1 MAGVLENDPV
11 ERLRSRIRAWTLF
24 LIAGLVLSG
33 ATALPIPTQ
42 VRLGIR
48 LLGPDLRGGGGVP
61 EDVARW
67 LRTVRDGVEATAST
81 APFMF
86 YGTDWLAFGHFVIAL
101 AFLGAL
107 RDPVRNRW
115 LYRFGMLACAMVPAW
130 ALVFGAIRGIPLW
143 WRLVDAAF
151 GVVGFVP
158 AWLCDRWAGE
168 LEARGGRGRDAA

>member
-1 MAGVLENDPV
+1 M

-24 LIAGLVLSG
+24 LIAGLVISG

-42 VRLGIR
+42 VRLGVHI
-48 LLGPDLRGGGGVP
+48 LGPDFRGGGAVP

-67 LRTVRDGVEATAST
+67 LRTVRDGVEATAAS

-101 AFLGAL
+101 AFVGAL
-107 RDPVRNRW
+107 RDPIRNRW
-115 LYRFGMLACAMVPAW
+115 LYRFGMLACALVPAW

-143 WRLVDAAF
+143 WRCVDAAF

-168 LEARGGRGRDAA
+168 LEARGERSRDAA

>member
-1 MAGVLENDPV
+1 MD
-11 ERLRSRIRAWTLF
+11 RLRSRLRAWTLF
-24 LIAGLVLSG
+24 LIAGLVISG

-42 VRLGIR
+42 VRLGVRI
-48 LLGPDLRGGGGVP
+48 LGPDLGGGGAVP

-115 LYRFGMLACAMVPAW
+115 LYRFGMFACAMVPAW
-130 ALVFGAIRGIPLW
+130 ALVFGAIRGIPMW
-143 WRLVDAAF
+143 WRLVDSAF

-158 AWLCDRWAGE
+158 AWLCDRWAGT
-168 LEARGGRGRDAA
+168 LEAAGTRGRDAA